1 MRKRT
6 FTKLILSSS
15 LAVASL
21 LPLSAHASVET
32 PASVQAGSNIMTL
45 NVDGRSQVFNIDPS
59 IQGKV
64 SKKHLQQI
72 AQQAGPGGA
81 INITNIVTPSSGE
94 NNKTTPQAWWD
105 VSISWDVV
113 KSVSSRD
120 NATPAQFIIS
130 VAKGQKIKLTE
141 SVTKKIG
148 STISGEGAIP
158 SAGLSKVTGSITG
171 EISKTY
177 TKETEFTGPPDSSNF
192 VSRAYYWTGF
202 QDYGTFTLTGKGW
215 PSGDTYG
222 PYSGSYKE
230 PTYYYEWSRDIT

>member
-6 FTKLILSSS
+6 FTKLVLSSS

-32 PASVQAGSNIMTL
+32 SAAVKAGNNIVTL

-64 SKKHLQQI
+64 TNKHLQQI
-72 AQQAGPGGA
+72 AQQAGPGGT
-81 INITNIVTPSSGE
+81 INVTNIITASSE
-94 NNKTTPQAWWD
+94 EDNKIAPAWD
-105 VSISWDVV
+105 ISISWDVV

-130 VAKGQKIKLTE
+130 VAKGQKIKITE
-141 SVTKKIG
+141 SITKKIG
-148 STISGEGAIP
+148 STVSAEGAIP
-158 SAGLSKVTGSITG
+158 SAGLSKVQGSITG

-192 VSRAYYWTGF
+192 LSRAYYWTGF

-230 PTYYYEWSRDIT
+230 PKYYYEWSRDIS